1 MENEIGTDPGPA
13 FEGEDSF
20 LRNLHRLFFR
30 PKAYFEGITS
40 PKKKGWL
47 FVFAL
52 TYGVAWAISRGSAN
66 AVNGVPDATT
76 WAEHWGRIIVGG
88 LMGMLITYFLG
99 GAWYRFRLG
108 VCGAAQEDKD
118 LVRRVYLS
126 AAQVVAL
133 PMIVMEIISTI
144 RFPSPAASAA
154 VPAREAIGLLV
165 LTILIQVWSYAV
177 SYVGVRTV
185 FKVRKL
191 CAATWF
197 LILPILFTAV
207 LIGGLFLL
215 AAGENA
221 PSVPKANVSDTREF
235 SGFGITF
242 SYPGN
247 WRVIESGQPPGTMA
261 KVEVEGK
268 GGAYFLLQRV
278 ETADSAES
286 FSIKWA
292 ESIKQTLSSPTEPK
306 SFDDWGTL
314 KGVGSRFEDQLG
326 DAPGEYRL
334 FVTPVAAGQVLMIC
348 ETFPKAVRGRVERGF
363 KLIRKTFR
371 MTS

>member
-20 LRNLHRLFFR
+20 LRNLPRLFFR

-40 PKKKGWL
+40 PKKEGWL

-52 TYGVAWAISRGSAN
+52 TYGVAWAISRGDAN
-66 AVNGVPDATT
+66 AVNGVPDATI
-76 WAEHWGRIIVGG
+76 WAEHWFRLIIGG
-88 LMGMLITYFLG
+88 VFGMLITYFLG

-108 VCGAAQEDKD
+108 VCGAAQDDKG
-118 LVRRVYLS
+118 LVRLVYLS
-126 AAQVVAL
+126 SAQIVAL

-144 RFPSPAASAA
+144 RFASPAAAA
-154 VPAREAIGLLV
+154 DVPPRESIGLLA
-165 LTILIQVWSYAV
+165 LAILIQVWSYAV

-197 LILPILFTAV
+197 LILPILFIAV
-207 LIGGLFLL
+207 FIGGLYFL
-215 AAGENA
+215 AASENA
-221 PSVPKANVSDTREF
+221 PSVPKANVSNPREF
-235 SGFGITF
+235 SGSGMTF

-247 WRVIESGQPPGTMA
+247 WRAIESGQSPGIMA
-261 KVEVEGK
+261 KVEIEGK

-286 FSIKWA
+286 FAIKWV
-292 ESIKQTLSSPTEPK
+292 ESMKQTLSLPAEPE
-306 SFDDWGTL
+306 SFDAWGTL
-314 KGVGSRFEDQLG
+314 KGAGRRFEDQSG
-326 DAPGEYRL
+326 DSPTEFRL
-334 FVTPVAAGQVLMIC
+334 FVAPVAEGQVLMIC
-348 ETFPKAVRGRVERGF
+348 ETSSKAGKGGTERGF

>member
-20 LRNLHRLFFR
+20 LRNMHRLFFR

-76 WAEHWGRIIVGG
+76 WAEHWTLVGVGG
-88 LMGMLITYFLG
+88 LTGMLITYFLG

-133 PMIVMEIISTI
+133 PMIVIEIISTI
-144 RFPSPAASAA
+144 RFPSPAAAAA

-197 LILPILFTAV
+197 LILPILFIAV
-207 LIGGLFLL
+207 FIGGLFLL
-215 AAGENA
+215 AASENA

-235 SGFGITF
+235 SGSGMTF

-261 KVEVEGK
+261 KVEIEGK

-286 FSIKWA
+286 FSVKWA
-292 ESIKQTLSSPTEPK
+292 ESIKQTLSSPTEP
-306 SFDDWGTL
+306 SPSTPGGPSRASGAGSRTSWGTPPASSACSSPPSPRARSSWSV
-314 KGVGSRFEDQLG
+314 KRSPR
-326 DAPGEYRL
+326 P
-334 FVTPVAAGQVLMIC
+334 
-348 ETFPKAVRGRVERGF
+348 
-363 KLIRKTFR
+363 
-371 MTS
+371 